1 MVKVTPI
8 YSMVIAGDTRLQQVY
23 CWLEPDGDKYQ
34 LSIQLLPNGKRLT
47 LGTEAALHL
56 DCTIS
61 LGRSTTTLQ
70 AILGWLDSFD
80 TDKLCDHLDEVGM
93 YALGEYLYQQTLG
106 YYPHPDHLY
115 SEEIELRIISPCPH
129 IHRLP
134 WNMLARDG
142 LMLQAA
148 GWHITLATAPDTRQV
163 IWPSLP
169 SLLVVAPEP
178 LLNSQGKRIQP
189 THSAEHIKTLQQR
202 LVAHAGAYANP
213 EYFQV
218 VTSWE
223 ALQRALQERHFDV
236 LYYYG
241 HGMASRLLFAGTDK
255 AASEDPRTFQDL
267 RVALRDAKG
276 GAPAV
281 CYINACFGNSGG
293 QMGAGL
299 QLGTVCAAVVANRT
313 AAVIQTAMIQGQ
325 EFLERLLLETRS
337 PETALLDALTRCGNT
352 TTGDVRWVTPI
363 LHRHYAE
370 WKIARRPERFHL
382 DKRDPHW
389 EYKLD
394 RITQSGELGKRAEF
408 AIKNRNPA
416 TICCIWYGCDNVGVD
431 LFHERIPLE
440 LRAFRQQVQIAHCRM
455 DWPQVESGNMAKVW
469 EECLLAGLRAAATPF
484 ARAPDTLENI
494 PRFLEQLAGQTGK
507 RTLLHLRL
515 KTINKQVLAL
525 SRMTPGKLR
534 NFLEWW
540 QDRVVATVLKP
551 ARIQTLMTVGYEL
564 PDAMLPKMPE
574 FFADN
579 IEPLNDQYNSL
590 SVYLLP
596 RLMLLERHDLRE
608 FIKAFYPD
616 LPQDKAKTRIEYIL
630 NEAKGNYQNT
640 LNLLTDLNNDAL
652 YLQGKTQATP
662 LDDDDFMNLMSMA
675 P

>member
-1 MVKVTPI
+1 M
-8 YSMVIAGDTRLQQVY
+8 QQVY
-23 CWLEPDGDKYQ
+23 CWLIPDGNNYN
-34 LSIQLLPNGKRLT
+34 LSIQVLPNGKRLD
-47 LGTEAALHL
+47 LGTAAALQA
-56 DCTIS
+56 DCDID
-61 LGRSTTTLQ
+61 LRRSTTTLQ
-70 AILGWLDSFD
+70 TILNWLDSFD
-80 TDKLCDHLDEVGM
+80 TDKLYNHLDEVGM

-106 YYPHPDHLY
+106 FYPHPEHLL
-115 SEEIELRIISPCPH
+115 SEQIALRIISPCPH

-134 WNMLARDG
+134 WNMLARDNVP
-142 LMLQAA
+142 LQAA

-163 IWPSLP
+163 EWPALP

-178 LLNSQGKRIQP
+178 LLDNQGKRIQP
-189 THSAEHIKTLQQR
+189 TRSGEHIKSLRQR
-202 LVAHAGAYANP
+202 LIAHAGAYSTP
-213 EYFQV
+213 EYFQE

-241 HGMASRLLFAGTDK
+241 HGMASRLLFATTDK
-255 AASEDPRTFQDL
+255 ASSEDPRTFQDL
-267 RVALRDAKG
+267 RLALRDAKG

-299 QLGTVCAAVVANRT
+299 QLGAVCAAVVANRT
-313 AAVIQTAMIQGQ
+313 AAVIQTAMVQGQ
-325 EFLERLLLETRS
+325 EFLERLLLETRT
-337 PETALLDALTRCGNT
+337 PETALLDALTRCGTT

-382 DKRDPHW
+382 DKHDPHW

-394 RITQSGELGKRAEF
+394 RITQSGELNQRIKF
-408 AIKNRNPA
+408 AIKSKNPA
-416 TICCIWYGCDNVGVD
+416 TVCCLWYGCTNVGID

-440 LRAFRQQVQIAHCRM
+440 LRELRQQVQIAHCRM
-455 DWPQVESGNMAKVW
+455 DWPQVETGNMGRVW
-469 EECLLAGLRAAATPF
+469 EECLLAGLRATATPF

-515 KTINKQVLAL
+515 KTINQQVLAQ
-525 SRMTPGKLR
+525 SRMTPAKLAS
-534 NFLEWW
+534 FLGWW
-540 QDRVVATVLKP
+540 QDRVVSTILKS
-551 ARIQTLMTVGYEL
+551 ARIQTLITLGYEL
-564 PDAMLPKMPE
+564 PDVMLPRMQG
-574 FFADN
+574 FFATDLD
-579 IEPLNDQYNSL
+579 PLNDQYNSL

-596 RLMLLERHDLRE
+596 QLMLLERRDLSE

-616 LPQDKAKTRIEYIL
+616 LPQDKAKARIEYIL
-630 NEAKGNYQNT
+630 GEAKGNYQNT

-652 YLQGKTQATP
+652 YLQGTTQQASTG
-662 LDDDDFMNLMSMA
+662 DDDFMKMMSMT
-675 P
+675 